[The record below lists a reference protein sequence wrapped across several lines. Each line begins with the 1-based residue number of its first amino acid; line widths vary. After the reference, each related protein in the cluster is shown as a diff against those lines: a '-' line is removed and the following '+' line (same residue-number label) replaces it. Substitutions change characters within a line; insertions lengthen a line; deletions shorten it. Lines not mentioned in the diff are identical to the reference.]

1 MATLVEFAAE
11 RPTTSRFRDRLLRAL
26 ASVKHWHDRRRT
38 LARLSR
44 LTERQLRD
52 AGFEPDGIC
61 DPLDGPRAP
70 LWLEP
75 HMRPDIR

>member
-1 MATLVEFAAE
+1 MATFDELAAE
-11 RPTTSRFRDRLLRAL
+11 CPTTSGFRGGLFRAL

-52 AGFEPDGIC
+52 AGFESDDIC

-70 LWLEP
+70 LWLQP